1 MERIPGLMLKRGP
14 WLKHQKD
21 YSKHQKQNLQ
31 QEFRERFSDTVMNA
45 TVELIPVHQP
55 SGKGTSNI
63 DVAERPRGH
72 HNLDFLPT
80 QEQTRA
86 NTLAT
91 IHTYQQEFLRRK
103 DNFVIPTIVFEEEDR
118 EHSEDVIPE
127 IFCRRN
133 LMLSRYKVWINEAV
147 AFLGQNA
154 YPGDNEL
161 ESMKLQTIG
170 DMQSHLKSLD
180 DTIQTT
186 WKLWCAVNNG
196 EHSPIPE
203 VIDCCEIFPKA
214 LIYS

>member
-1 MERIPGLMLKRGP
+1 MDIDIDTRPSVPLGNT
-14 WLKHQKD
+14 
-21 YSKHQKQNLQ
+21 SQ
-31 QEFRERFSDTVMNA
+31 QLFE
-45 TVELIPVHQP
+45 P
-55 SGKGTSNI
+55 SGEGTSNI
-63 DVAERPRGH
+63 DVAERLRGH

-80 QEQTRA
+80 REQTRA

-91 IHTYQQEFLRRK
+91 IRTYQQEFLRQK
-103 DNFVIPTIVFEEEDR
+103 DNFVVPTIVFEEEDC

-161 ESMKLQTIG
+161 ESTKLQTIG

-180 DTIQTT
+180 DTIRTT

-196 EHSPIPE
+196 DYSPIPE

-214 LIYS
+214 IVYL